1 MPIRM
6 PHPTP
11 HPKSGIYAARVAIP
25 KHLREIIAR
34 RHGPRVEF
42 RQNLGTRDKAEAVR
56 LSRPIFE
63 RFDAFLRAAE
73 AEHRGTPDRLS
84 DHDISVLC
92 GRWLTTQE
100 TDTREDM
107 ILTRDQ
113 HEEAT
118 EHLGDHLRALDGEA
132 DIPPGNLIRDMAS
145 EVDPLLIS
153 TGRTI
158 DPDSL
163 RRLTERLARIAWEWH
178 RGQVE
183 RATTGRVTAALRP
196 QHVPSEPLRAG
207 AGAGCT
213 MDRLIEGWAADR
225 GWRLD
230 MKPVPR
236 ALYDRLRTLERLAGF
251 LEHRDAHRV
260 DREAVARWK
269 AEIQSR
275 GTGASSIRNDFSE
288 MSAVWKHGI
297 AHGLVAENPFA
308 GLSPPKAKKRKREV
322 RPFTREE
329 AAKIL
334 QAARSERGVLRWLP
348 WVCACTGA
356 RLGEVCQSVKED
368 VLMVQGIR
376 CLRIHDEGDEG
387 RSLKNEESRRTVP
400 LHPALVAE
408 GWLEYVDALPPGSP
422 LFPDVKPDGL
432 FGSRAVTAGKRVA
445 RWLKDK
451 VGIAD
456 ARISPNH
463 SWRHYFIDRCR
474 ETVMPIEV
482 RSALT
487 GHAGRVDES
496 AGYGDGMRSFVAVM
510 AEHLARVLSPL
521 SGPK

>member
-1 MPIRM
+1 MPVRM

-11 HPKSGIYAARVAIP
+11 HPKSGIYAARMAIP
-25 KHLREIIAR
+25 KHLQEIIAR

-73 AEHRGTPDRLS
+73 AEHRGTSDRLS

-92 GRWLTTQE
+92 GRWLTARE
-100 TDTREDM
+100 ADTREDM
-107 ILTRDQ
+107 VLTRAQ
-113 HEEAT
+113 HEEAA
-118 EHLGDHLRALDGEA
+118 EHLGDHLRALDDEA
-132 DIPPGNLIRDMAS
+132 DFRSGNLIRDMAP

-153 TGRTI
+153 TGRTV
-158 DPDSL
+158 DPDSR
-163 RRLTERLARIAWEWH
+163 RRLSERLARVAWEWH

-183 RATTGRVTAALRP
+183 RATTGRVTSPLRP
-196 QHVPSEPLRAG
+196 HDFPSEPLKTG

-213 MDRLIEGWAADR
+213 MDRLLAGWAADR

-230 MKPVPR
+230 VRPMPR
-236 ALYDRLRTLERLAGF
+236 PLYDRLRTMERLATFVG
-251 LEHRDAHRV
+251 HRDAHRV

-269 AEIQSR
+269 AEIQGR

-322 RPFTREE
+322 RPFTRAE
-329 AAKIL
+329 AAEIL
-334 QAARSERGVLRWLP
+334 QAARSEHGAIRWLP
-348 WVCACTGA
+348 WVCAFTGA

-368 VLMVQGIR
+368 VAMVQGVW
-376 CLRIHDEGDEG
+376 CLRIHDEGNEG
-387 RSLKNEESRRTVP
+387 RSLKNEESRRTIP
-400 LHPALVAE
+400 LHPTLIAE
-408 GWLEYVDALPPGSP
+408 GWLAYVDALPASSP

-432 FGSRAVTAGKRVA
+432 FGSRSVTAGKRIG
-445 RWLKDK
+445 RWLRET
-451 VGIAD
+451 VGVD
-456 ARISPNH
+456 DERISPSH

-474 ETVMPIEV
+474 EVLMPPEI

-487 GHAGRVDES
+487 GHSGKVDES
-496 AGYGDGMRSFVAVM
+496 AGYGDGMRSLVVVM
-510 AEHLARVLSPL
+510 AEHLGRVDVRLD
-521 SGPK
+521 